1 MSARIMKLVSL
12 VIGSSFL
19 LTACDPPMPP
29 EVAAALAE
37 QSYTCIN
44 GDTKL
49 SAPDSILAVTGDWQT
64 GVAMNCEA
72 EGMTITP
79 VDTTGTDV
87 ELQIGD
93 PADASCKAYVTVP
106 YALDAPVLAFQLT
119 DISGIT
125 LSASA
130 IGKIFAGEITT
141 WDDPELVALN
151 PNTVLPSTPV
161 TFGNEL
167 TKDFEA
173 PFSAWLERLGGAKV
187 SLPIGTATADTI
199 ADGGIVLTSYSK
211 AMTLALPLVGI
222 ATGKNLETDVVIPEA
237 GSINS
242 AGTMFKAMAAAGV
255 LELIFDAKA
264 KPIAPEGINIAP
276 NPYQALVA
284 INLRLCGVD
293 SLKTRAAAKY
303 ILRQDSQGSLGMS
316 TVIAIP
322 ENLRALALGLV
333 SEGLPAPSP
342 LPSN

>member
-1 MSARIMKLVSL
+1 
-12 VIGSSFL
+12 
-19 LTACDPPMPP
+19 MPP

-37 QSYTCIN
+37 QSYTCIT

-49 SAPDSILAVTGDWQT
+49 SAPESILAVSGDWQA

-72 EGMTITP
+72 EAMTITP
-79 VDTTGTDV
+79 VDSVGTGV

-119 DISGIT
+119 DIGSVT

-130 IGKIFAGEITT
+130 IDKIYAGKITS
-141 WDDPELVALN
+141 WDDPELVELN
-151 PNTVLPSTPV
+151 PNTLMPSTPIV
-161 TFGNEL
+161 FGNEL
-167 TKDFEA
+167 NKDFET
-173 PFSAWLERLGGAKV
+173 PFSAWLERLGGSKV
-187 SLPIGTATADTI
+187 SLPIGTATTDTI

-211 AMTLALPLVGI
+211 AMSLALPLVGI
-222 ATGKNLETDVVIPEA
+222 VTGKNLETDVVIPEA

-242 AGTMFKAMAAAGV
+242 AGTMFKAKATGGV
-255 LELIFDAKA
+255 LELTFDAKA
-264 KPIAPEGINIAP
+264 KPIAPEGINVAP
-276 NPYQALVA
+276 KPYQALVP

-303 ILRQDSQGSLGMS
+303 ILRQDSQGSLGLS
-316 TVIAIP
+316 TVTAIP

-333 SEGLPAPSP
+333 SVGLPAPSP